1 MTDQQFGSVVHKEQN
16 LNMFDPE
23 GLVPVFEGAIK
34 VTEDALS
41 DMRENHSEPG
51 PEAALDRINL
61 TREYLVGMAEAFITN
76 LERIDAW
83 LEEMHKRMM
92 EDFANDPESF
102 SEKLREALEN

>member
-1 MTDQQFGSVVHKEQN
+1 MTNKQFGSVVHTEEN
-16 LNMFDPE
+16 LNMLSPE
-23 GLVPVFEGAIK
+23 GLVPIFEGAIK
-34 VTEDALS
+34 VTEDALR
-41 DMRENHSEPG
+41 DLRDNHSQEG
-51 PEAALDRINL
+51 SEAALDRIHL